1 MPTSSSDENR
11 SERNAENPGSLMWRE
26 FVQNTTLHGLRYVF
40 LRGRPKLL
48 RALWLLL
55 IMAAACFHLSI
66 VYGAVSK
73 FIARPMSTSIHTEY
87 VDALEFP
94 AVTICPLNKL
104 SRQKLTIPD
113 HDPAFNQQGLNM
125 TECAA
130 TAAVRNGRTCGVA
143 LFCCCSALDYVNTSH
158 IFPECTEEYKVRLL
172 GAFKEKNVSPD
183 VRRFYRLYGMGNQE
197 LITPKPICIFD
208 AQRHPCSSSDF
219 EPEVTDLGTCF
230 TFNSAK
236 KKTPIKKVT
245 QQGAA
250 LGLNVL
256 LDAQTHDYASS
267 QRSQG
272 FRINVHRAGEYFES
286 WEGISVGPGTHATLT
301 TSRVEVPCNFCQSC
315 ASLFDST
322 YTNCVNNS
330 SN

>member
-1 MPTSSSDENR
+1 MPTFSSDENR
-11 SERNAENPGSLMWRE
+11 RERNAENPGSLMWRE

-55 IMAAACFHLSI
+55 IMAAACFYLSI

-73 FIARPMSTSIHTEY
+73 FIARPMSTSIRTEY
-87 VDALEFP
+87 VDELEFP

-104 SRQKLTIPD
+104 SRRKVTIPD

-125 TECAA
+125 TECRV

-143 LFCCCSALDYVNTSH
+143 LLCCCTALDYLNTSL
-158 IFPECTEEYKVRLL
+158 IFPECTEEYKDRLL
-172 GAFKEKNVSPD
+172 SALKEKNVSPD
-183 VRRFYRLYGMGNQE
+183 VRRFYRLYGMSRQE
-197 LITPKPICIFD
+197 LITPKPNCYFGV
-208 AQRHPCSSSDF
+208 QRHPCSSADF
-219 EPEVTDLGTCF
+219 EPVVTDLGTCF

-236 KKTPIKKVT
+236 TTPIKNVT
-245 QQGAA
+245 QQGAMF
-250 LGLNVL
+250 GLNVL
-256 LDAQTHDYASS
+256 LDAQTDDYASS
-267 QRSQG
+267 QLSQG

-301 TSRVEVPCNFCQSC
+301 TSRVEVPCNVCQLTGDF
-315 ASLFDST
+315 LFHST
-322 YTNCVNNS
+322 
-330 SN
+330 